1 MDILG
6 TLEHAL
12 GSIFHP
18 EDEKKK
24 ESAKKKQATKKTSAQ
39 QLREVKAEAFTSSDI
54 DTTVDNSPNWVLDG
68 EDETNELLSNLTWVR
83 NQLGKEV
90 LESFLEYDEK
100 DYNDKTRQWTP
111 NALEEEFDEDKK
123 LSLKYNNKAYL
134 EEEQAY
140 AQNVEGVA
148 KTKSEID
155 VNRSVADLILE
166 WKKTGKLDGMSADL
180 SFFGFPGNTGNWD
193 LAASIRFLES
203 NTGTESKHQCAKYV
217 RMALEAG
224 GLSTAGRPVN
234 AKEYVHFLP
243 SIGFKYIRL
252 VKYDAPYATYMKMAM
267 PGDIAVMECPKGGP
281 GHICMYTG
289 KQWISDFKQNRA
301 WVYGGQ
307 CGLLYI
313 FRYAQIQQGVGMG
326 ALAGGSTGISNEMLN
341 IICKFETGHS
351 FGYAMSS
358 KDLNGYDNHDAH
370 GHRTYG
376 YGLLYTADGRS
387 YMDLRKTRWT
397 QRELESEYM
406 TSVGNRVR
414 KIRAA
419 LGGTNVTQ
427 PQIDAM
433 TCIYYNMGGF
443 LSKPIFTMIKQ
454 NPSNPAIFNQW
465 CHLSDKM
472 AAKYPGLKKRR
483 IFEANWYFGR
493 KTPQP

>member
-1 MDILG
+1 MGLLDSI
-6 TLEHAL
+6 EHFFGL
-12 GSIFHP
+12 K
-18 EDEKKK
+18 EEEKKK
-24 ESAKKKQATKKTSAQ
+24 VPTKKKEKAPSQ
-39 QLREVKAEAFTSSDI
+39 QLKEVKKEAFTSSEI
-54 DTTVDNSPNWVLDG
+54 DPSQTSDAPNWILEG
-68 EDETNELLSNLTWVR
+68 EDETNELMSNIVWSR
-83 NQLGKEV
+83 NQLGKEI

-100 DYNDKTRQWTP
+100 DWNDKAKQWMP
-111 NALEEEFDEDKK
+111 NILEEEFDSDKK
-123 LSLKYNNKAYL
+123 LSLKYDNEAYV

-140 AQNVEGVA
+140 AQNTEGVA
-148 KTKSEID
+148 KTKDEINA
-155 VNRSVADLILE
+155 NRSVAELILE
-166 WKKTGKLDGMSADL
+166 WKKTGKLDGMSSDL

-193 LAASIRFLES
+193 LASSIRFLED
-203 NTGTESKHQCAKYV
+203 NTGNSSKHQCAKYV
-217 RMALEAG
+217 RTALEEG

-243 SIGFKYIRL
+243 SIGFKLIRL

-313 FRYAQIQQGVGMG
+313 FRYAQIQQGMRMG

-341 IICKFETGHS
+341 IICKFETAHQ

-370 GHRTYG
+370 GHRTFG

-387 YMDLRKTRWT
+387 YMDMRKQRWT

-406 TSVGNRVR
+406 TAVGNRVR

-419 LGGTNVTQ
+419 LSGTNVTQ
-427 PQIDAM
+427 CQIDAM
-433 TCIYYNMGGF
+433 TCIYFNMGGF
-443 LSKPIFTMIKQ
+443 LSKPIFSMIRQ
-454 NPSNPAIFNQW
+454 NPNNPAIFNQW

-483 IFEANWYFGR
+483 VFEANWYFGR

>member
-1 MDILG
+1 MGLLD
-6 TLEHAL
+6 
-12 GSIFHP
+12 SIESFFGIESK
-18 EDEKKK
+18 EDKKK
-24 ESAKKKQATKKTSAQ
+24 EQKKRESKKAASPSQ
-39 QLREVKAEAFTSSDI
+39 QLKQVQKDAFTSSEI
-54 DTTVDNSPNWVLDG
+54 DLSPNTDAPNWILDG
-68 EDETNELLSNLTWVR
+68 EDETNTLISNITWSR
-83 NQLGKEV
+83 NQLGKEI

-100 DYNDKTRQWTP
+100 DYNDKTKQWMP
-111 NALEEEFDEDKK
+111 NILEDEFDKDKK
-123 LSLKYNNKAYL
+123 LSLKYDNQAYL

-140 AQNVEGVA
+140 VQNTEGVA
-148 KTKSEID
+148 KTKDEID
-155 VNRSVADLILE
+155 CNRSIADLILE
-166 WKKTGKLDGMSADL
+166 WKKTGKLDGMSSDL

-203 NTGTESKHQCAKYV
+203 ETGNQSKHQCAKYV

-224 GLSTAGRPVN
+224 GISTAGRPVN

-243 SIGFKYIRL
+243 SIGFKHIRL

-326 ALAGGSTGISNEMLN
+326 TLAGGSTGISNEMLN
-341 IICKFETGHS
+341 IICKFETGHQ

-376 YGLLYTADGRS
+376 YGLLYTADGRQL
-387 YMDLRKTRWT
+387 MDQRKPRWT
-397 QRELESEYM
+397 QRELESEYL

-419 LGGTNVTQ
+419 LGGANVTQ
-427 PQIDAM
+427 CQIDAI
-433 TCIYYNMGGF
+433 TCVYYNMGGF
-443 LSKPIFTMIKQ
+443 LSKPVFSMIKQ
-454 NPSNPAIFNQW
+454 NPNNPAIFNAW
-465 CHLSDKM
+465 THLSDKM

-483 IFEANWYFGR
+483 VFEANWYFGR
-493 KTPQP
+493 KTPMP